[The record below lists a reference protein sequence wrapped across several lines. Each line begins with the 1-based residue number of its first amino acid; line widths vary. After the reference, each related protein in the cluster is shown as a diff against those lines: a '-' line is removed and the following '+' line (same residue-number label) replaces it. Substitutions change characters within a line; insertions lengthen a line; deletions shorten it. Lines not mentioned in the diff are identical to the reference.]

1 MLASGT
7 VKLINTI
14 IELERPVYGLDEF
27 DEDDS
32 TGTVFRDAILLALIG
47 FVAIVIMLLPHIK
60 PTQEDDEDHRVP
72 GNLIVQ
78 MH

>member
-60 PTQEDDEDHRVP
+60 PTQEDDEDHRAP

>member
-1 MLASGT
+1 M
-7 VKLINTI
+7 
-14 IELERPVYGLDEF
+14 ERPVYKLDEF
-27 DEDDS
+27 DEDDP
-32 TGTVFRDAILLALIG
+32 TGTVFRNAILLALIG

-60 PTQEDDEDHRVP
+60 PTQEDDEDHRAP